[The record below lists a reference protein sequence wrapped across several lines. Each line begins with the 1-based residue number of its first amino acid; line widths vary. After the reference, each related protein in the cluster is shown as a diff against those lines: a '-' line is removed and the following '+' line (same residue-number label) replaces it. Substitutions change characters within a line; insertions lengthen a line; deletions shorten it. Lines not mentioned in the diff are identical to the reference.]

1 VKHHLARA
9 VIGMLGLLFAL
20 PSVQGATAP
29 IRKLYVDNTDGDTV
43 SVVDLAS
50 RKVSH
55 EIHVG
60 RHPHGLGVSPDR
72 RRLYVSVEDTHQI
85 VVIDTATDAIIRSIP
100 TTGRPNQLAVT
111 PDGRFLYVAIAD
123 RSVADVIDTRAGRV
137 VKSLEV
143 GRFPHNCYCP
153 PDGKHI
159 YVTSVN
165 DRRVR
170 EFDFRNGHRLVQT
183 VTFDG
188 DVRPLCVT
196 RDEKRLF
203 VALAGL
209 HGFAWA
215 DLTSGHEVERV
226 VRPLPPLERRSKFAY
241 LDTHGLELTPDN
253 RELWVTSFIGNGL
266 MVFDVTGSQPV
277 YETTVDVGDGPNWLA
292 FSADGRYAYSANAG
306 ANSISIVD
314 TAARRAVAE
323 VKVGAVPKRLLEVDV
338 PAKRADRRPEEAAR
352 AAR

>member
-1 VKHHLARA
+1 MRHNRVLAA
-9 VIGMLGLLFAL
+9 LATLGLLCLL
-20 PSVQGATAP
+20 PRVRASEAP
-29 IRKLYVDNTDGDTV
+29 VRKLYVDNTDGDSV

-50 RKVSH
+50 RRVTH
-55 EIHVG
+55 EIRVG

-72 RRLYVSVEDTHQI
+72 RYLYASVEDPHTI
-85 VVIDTATDAIIRSIP
+85 AVIDTATDQIIQSIA

-137 VKSLEV
+137 VQSVEV

-153 PDGKHI
+153 AGGKHI

-170 EFDFRNGHRLVQT
+170 EFDFRHGHRLVQT

-215 DLTSGHEVERV
+215 NLTTGRVVERV
-226 VRPLPPLERRSKFAY
+226 ERPLPPPERRSKFAY
-241 LDTHGLELTPDN
+241 MNTHGLELTPDN

-266 MVFDVTGSQPV
+266 MVFDVSGSQPV
-277 YETTVDVGDGPNWLA
+277 YLTTIEVGDGPNWLT
-292 FSADGRYAYSANAG
+292 FSPDGRYAYSANAG
-306 ANSISIVD
+306 SNSISIVD
-314 TAARRAVAE
+314 TAARKAVAE
-323 VKVGAVPKRLLEVDV
+323 VKVGAVPKRLLEVWV
-338 PAKRADRRPEEAAR
+338 PAKTAAGRPADAATLVR
-352 AAR
+352 